1 MAIGQLTDLLARI
14 QPGTLTTVLRTP
26 LGVLIQDPFS
36 QDASQVGALLHSL
49 GISLDVYM
57 GPPRAEDLA
66 APSLTQ
72 NLMVAG
78 LLVGGYVVMR
88 RMTRRS

>member
-1 MAIGQLTDLLARI
+1 MAAGQLTDLLSRI

-36 QDASQVGALLHSL
+36 PEASQLGNLLRSL
-49 GISLDVYM
+49 NISLDVYM
-57 GPPRAEDLA
+57 GPPRAEDLT

-72 NLMVAG
+72 NLTVVG
-78 LLVGGYVVMR
+78 LLIGGYWVMR
-88 RMTRRS
+88 RMSRRS